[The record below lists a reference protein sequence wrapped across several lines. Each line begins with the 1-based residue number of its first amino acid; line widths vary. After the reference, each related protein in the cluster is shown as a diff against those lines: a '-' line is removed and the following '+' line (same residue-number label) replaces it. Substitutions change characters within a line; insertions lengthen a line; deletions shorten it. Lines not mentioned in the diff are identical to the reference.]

1 MTTPGPSNSTTTPSG
16 GTAAGPTTAAATDP
30 APAGPTATGS
40 PAAAPR
46 DDRSVLG
53 DLRPEQVRVRF
64 PPSPTG
70 NLHVGNVR
78 SALFNWAFARHF
90 GGTFVLRIED
100 TDAGRNLEESYTGLL
115 ESLTWLGLDWD
126 EGPVK
131 GGPYGPYIQSERSS
145 VYRDVVDRLL
155 SAGAV
160 YRCYCTREEIEAREA
175 ARPKGAPSGYDGFCR
190 DLGPE
195 RRAELDGLGTPA
207 VVRMRVPDAPIE
219 FDDLVRGPIRFA
231 PENVPD
237 YVLVRANGEPLYTLV
252 NPVDDS
258 LMEITHVL
266 RGEDLLPSTPR
277 QIVLYQ
283 ALASIGVGSGRTPV
297 FGHLPTVLGEGNRRL
312 SKRDLGS
319 GLAEY
324 RERGYLPEALLNYLA
339 LLGWAIAEDR
349 DVFGLAEMVA
359 AFDIRRVNANP
370 ARFDAKK
377 CEAINA
383 AHIRGL
389 DPGELSRQLLP
400 FLSGAG
406 LVEDPPRPEQA
417 QLLSAA
423 TPLVQER
430 MNTLSEVVDMLGFL
444 FREDAEIVIDPA
456 AGLTAAADPTL
467 AAAAEALRG
476 LETFDHAA
484 IEAALRAALVDGLGL
499 KPKLAFGPVRAAI
512 TGRRISPPL
521 FESIELLGRQSAL
534 ARIEA
539 ARASLAA
546 GAR

>member
-1 MTTPGPSNSTTTPSG
+1 V
-16 GTAAGPTTAAATDP
+16 TTAVTPP
-30 APAGPTATGS
+30 APLPEPAEGPASQT
-40 PAAAPR
+40 R
-46 DDRSVLG
+46 DDASVLG

-78 SALFNWAFARHF
+78 SALFNWAFARHY

-115 ESLTWLGLDWD
+115 EALTWLGLDWD

-145 VYRDVVDRLL
+145 VYAGVVEQLL
-155 SAGAV
+155 EAGSV
-160 YRCYCTREEIEAREA
+160 YRCYCTREEIEERQSAL
-175 ARPKGAPSGYDGFCR
+175 PKGTPSGYDGFCR
-190 DLGPE
+190 DLTAE
-195 RRAELDGLGTPA
+195 HRAALEEQGRTA

-231 PENVPD
+231 PEHVPD
-237 YVLVRANGEPLYTLV
+237 YVLVRGNGEPLYTLV

-258 LMEITHVL
+258 LMGITHVL

-283 ALASIGVGSGRTPV
+283 ALAAIGVGSGRTPV

-312 SKRDLGS
+312 SKRDQGS

-383 AHIRGL
+383 AHIRAL
-389 DPGELSRQLLP
+389 DPAELTRALLP
-400 FLSGAG
+400 FLGEAG

-444 FREDAEIVIDPA
+444 FRSDGDIVIDPA
-456 AGLTAAADPTL
+456 AGLTAASDPTL
-467 AAAAEALRG
+467 AAAAAALEG
-476 LETFDHAA
+476 LETFDHTA
-484 IEAALRAALVDGLGL
+484 IEAALRAALVEGLGL

-521 FESIELLGRQSAL
+521 FESIELLGRSSAL
-534 ARIEA
+534 ARIAA
-539 ARASLAA
+539 ARATLADA
-546 GAR
+546 AR

>member
-1 MTTPGPSNSTTTPSG
+1 VTELA
-16 GTAAGPTTAAATDP
+16 GTREGT
-30 APAGPTATGS
+30 S
-40 PAAAPR
+40 SR
-46 DDRSVLG
+46 DERVLG
-53 DLRPEQVRVRF
+53 GIAPNQVRVRF

-78 SALFNWAFARHF
+78 SALFNWAFARHY

-115 ESLTWLGLDWD
+115 ESLGWLGLDWD

-145 VYRDVVDRLL
+145 IYLGVVDRLL
-155 SAGAV
+155 EAGLV

-175 ARPKGAPSGYDGFCR
+175 GRPQGAPSGYDGFCR
-190 DLGPE
+190 DLSAE
-195 RRAELDGLGTPA
+195 RLAELEALGTSS
-207 VVRMRVPDAPIE
+207 VVRMRVPDAPIA
-219 FDDLVRGPIRFA
+219 FDDLVRGPIHFA
-231 PENVPD
+231 AEHVPD
-237 YVLVRANGEPLYTLV
+237 YVLVRANGDPLYTLV

-258 LMEITHVL
+258 LMQITHVL

-277 QIVLYQ
+277 QIVLYE
-283 ALASIGVGSGRTPV
+283 ALAKIGVGSGRTPV
-297 FGHLPTVLGEGNRRL
+297 FGHLPTVLGDGNRRL
-312 SKRDLGS
+312 SKRDQGS

-324 RERGYLPEALLNYLA
+324 REKGYLPQALLNYLA

-349 DVFGLAEMVA
+349 DVFTLPEMVE
-359 AFDIRRVNANP
+359 AFDILRVNANP
-370 ARFDAKK
+370 ARFDGRK

-383 AHIRGL
+383 AHIRAL
-389 DPGELSRQLLP
+389 DPAELTRQLLP
-400 FLSGAG
+400 FLHRAG
-406 LVEDPPRPEQA
+406 LVADPPKPEEA
-417 QLLSAA
+417 QLLAAA

-444 FREDAEIVIDPA
+444 FRADAEIVIDPPARLAPESDA
-456 AGLTAAADPTL
+456 AL
-467 AAAAEALRG
+467 AAAAEALIA

-484 IEAALRAALVDGLGL
+484 IEAALRGALVEGLGL
-499 KPKLAFGPVRAAI
+499 KPKFAFGPVRVAI

-539 ARASLAA
+539 ARASLGVDRAA
-546 GAR
+546 R

>member
-1 MTTPGPSNSTTTPSG
+1 V
-16 GTAAGPTTAAATDP
+16 TDP
-30 APAGPTATGS
+30 AGTREGASANDERALAGI
-40 PAAAPR
+40 AP
-46 DDRSVLG
+46 D
-53 DLRPEQVRVRF
+53 QVRVRF

-78 SALFNWAFARHF
+78 SALFNWAFARHY

-115 ESLTWLGLDWD
+115 ESLGWLGLDWD

-145 VYRDVVDRLL
+145 IYRDIVDRLL
-155 SAGAV
+155 DAGLV

-175 ARPKGAPSGYDGFCR
+175 ARPQGAPSGYDGFCR
-190 DLGPE
+190 DLSAE
-195 RRAELDGLGTPA
+195 RVAELEALGTSS
-207 VVRMRVPDAPIE
+207 VVRMRVPDAPIA
-219 FDDLVRGPIRFA
+219 FDDLVRGPIHFA
-231 PENVPD
+231 AEHVPD

-258 LMEITHVL
+258 LMQITHVL

-277 QIVLYQ
+277 QIVLYE
-283 ALASIGVGSGRTPV
+283 ALAKIGVGSGRTPV

-312 SKRDLGS
+312 SKRDKGS

-324 RERGYLPEALLNYLA
+324 REKGYLPEALLNYLA

-349 DVFGLAEMVA
+349 DVFTLAEMVE
-359 AFDIRRVNANP
+359 AFDILRVNANP
-370 ARFDAKK
+370 ARFDARK

-383 AHIRGL
+383 SHIRAL
-389 DPGELSRQLLP
+389 DTAELTRQLLP
-400 FLSGAG
+400 FLHRAG
-406 LVEDPPRPEQA
+406 LVADPPKPEEA
-417 QLLSAA
+417 QLLAAA

-444 FREDAEIVIDPA
+444 FRTDADIVIDPA
-456 AGLTAAADPTL
+456 AGLTPESDGTL
-467 AAAAEALRG
+467 AAAADALAA
-476 LETFDHAA
+476 LDTFDHDA
-484 IEAALRAALVDGLGL
+484 IEAALRSALVEGLGL
-499 KPKLAFGPVRAAI
+499 KPKFAFGPVRAAI

-539 ARASLAA
+539 ARASLGVDRAA
-546 GAR
+546 G